1 MDTRLLLSLPISY
14 LLGSIPF
21 TQIVARLVKGI
32 DLRRVGSHNV
42 GGRNLTRQLGL
53 IWGVLGGAG
62 DVAKGAAAIL
72 IASALGVQTPWIYL
86 NGPVVVAGHNW
97 PIWLKFQGGKGL
109 LTIVGAVAAVAPLE
123 VAIAFVVGATILIL
137 TRNVL
142 YAAGAGFIL
151 MLGLSIAFQRPA
163 EVSWYIVATWC
174 MVVLAGLPELIKKL
188 TTPGA
193 IADYLR
199 EPDRVY
205 REEAQKRRTR

>member
-1 MDTRLLLSLPISY
+1 MDTRFLLSLLISY

-53 IWGVLGGAG
+53 LWGILGGAG

-72 IASALGVQTPWIYL
+72 IAAALGVQSPWIYL
-86 NGPVVVAGHNW
+86 NGPAVVAGHNW
-97 PIWLKFQGGKGL
+97 PVWLKFQGGKGL
-109 LTIVGAVAAVAPLE
+109 LTIVGAIAAVALPE
-123 VAIAFVVGATILIL
+123 VAIAFVIGATILIL

-163 EVSWYIVATWC
+163 EVSWYIVATWS

-193 IADYLR
+193 IADYFR

-205 REEAQKRRTR
+205 REETQKRRTR

>member
-1 MDTRLLLSLPISY
+1 MDTRFLLSLLISY

-53 IWGVLGGAG
+53 VWGILGGAG

-72 IASALGVQTPWIYL
+72 FAAALGVQSPWIYL
-86 NGPVVVAGHNW
+86 NGPAVVAGHNW

-109 LTIVGAVAAVAPLE
+109 LTIVGAIAAVVLPE
-123 VAIAFVVGATILIL
+123 VAIAFVIGATILVL

-142 YAAGAGFIL
+142 YAAGAGFLL
-151 MLGLSIAFQRPA
+151 MLSLSIAFQRPA
-163 EVSWYIVATWC
+163 VVSWFIVATWS

-193 IADYLR
+193 IADYFR